1 MTRQRV
7 YVWLR
12 VGFVVVMTPL
22 LFVLLQVPA
31 RAIELQ
37 ADVGMLRLLGVHSVL
52 QVSGPNALVA
62 PWHSNA
68 WFWIEVAPS
77 CSSLASL
84 LTLGC
89 LAAALPRR
97 VAPFPRRLVA
107 YAVAA
112 GAIFLGNMIRIDA
125 SIFAG
130 LVDGRASLVLFHDW
144 VGSIF
149 GFAYTMAGFIFM
161 LFVLLPRRK
170 APATAADALD
180 TGAVSGQS
188 EKGAAVPGLPRPAAV
203 L

>member
-7 YVWLR
+7 FVWLR
-12 VGFVVVMTPL
+12 VAFVVIMTPL
-22 LFVLLQVPA
+22 LFVLLQAPA
-31 RAIELQ
+31 RAVELS
-37 ADVGMLRLLGVHSVL
+37 ADVGMLRLFGEHNVL
-52 QVSGPNALVA
+52 QVIGSDALVA

-97 VAPFPRRLVA
+97 VAPYSRRLLA
-107 YAVAA
+107 YLVAA

-130 LVDGRASLVLFHDW
+130 VVDGRASLVLFHDW

-161 LFVLLPRRK
+161 LWVLLPRRK
-170 APATAADALD
+170 ARAATPPPLHAEA
-180 TGAVSGQS
+180 TSVRS
-188 EKGAAVPGLPRPAAV
+188 EKEAAVPALPRAAAA